1 MSESRIAQARLRNPA
16 SVHQLHELVAPSTAR
31 RVSGLMEKLNTPNRE
46 QAGQRSSDTDPALPD
61 YLQALELVS
70 GAAQAMQSMEEQST
84 RIQTKAFELMQQ
96 ARTDRQEAHER
107 IANLANQLT
116 ASEARAEELERQLAE
131 AELRAQTAEQW
142 LSRFMETVNEAF
154 AVRKSRLAEANLTA
168 A

>member
-1 MSESRIAQARLRNPA
+1 MPESRIAQTRLRNPA

-46 QAGQRSSDTDPALPD
+46 QRGERTSDTERALPD

-70 GAAQAMQSMEEQST
+70 GAAQTMQSMEENSS
-84 RIQTKAFELMQQ
+84 RIQAKAFELMQQ
-96 ARTDRQEAHER
+96 ARTDRQESHER
-107 IANLANQLT
+107 IADLANQLT

-154 AVRKSRLAEANLTA
+154 AVRKSRLAEVSVTA